1 MQRRGPARRSVARTT
16 RGWGPNLEA
25 SQRRNSDDRCAHL
38 PAVRASSEDDLRAG
52 GQVPAGPTYIASSAH
67 GISGPAQ
74 IVGSKGDK
82 DKDDNV
88 RLDDSAKGEVYVCF
102 EGPLGAHLK
111 PEVREK
117 IWKGE
122 YVDIFSLLPLERFN
136 LDRFR
141 KDVSK
146 KEDEEKRRLRKELR
160 DDLGIWAQFLESYN
174 GKSVWIAP
182 VVNASE
188 LALCIDVSRKQG
200 FAILF
205 RVRSIPVAGTSGI
218 INRFSMPSRTMES
231 SLRAVKK
238 LIGQS
243 LSTRTWSSY
252 EVAWQQ
258 WEEWKATMGDPLES
272 DSLLLLLV
280 GHCWEEGWSVPKINN
295 FMAGLAF
302 GFKIRGLPD
311 VTKATLVRQALK
323 GWRKG
328 WKVRDCRRPISYGLL
343 LALGQLLGSV
353 CKSPWE
359 VKLFR
364 LAFSLAFFGAL
375 RLVELVS
382 PSRFVNG
389 GLLKVDVNLY
399 SDRIEVFIRFS
410 KTDQFR
416 KGCKVV
422 LFAVAGSDMCPV
434 RCLSKFGLG
443 VVGFKSPLLVHEDG
457 SFLSRFQFV
466 TVLKKCLEA
475 GGISPKDYSG
485 HSFRIGAATEAARR
499 GLGDE
504 LVKKIGRW
512 ESIRFRSYIRPAWV

>member
-1 MQRRGPARRSVARTT
+1 MESVAKKFGVPLAVEKTI
-16 RGWGPNLEA
+16 GPVTSLSFLGILIDTVEMEC
-25 SQRRNSDDRCAHL
+25 RL
-38 PAVRASSEDDLRAG
+38 PAEKVVDLLELVSR
-52 GQVPAGPTYIASSAH
+52 V
-67 GISGPAQ
+67 
-74 IVGSKGDK
+74 K
-82 DKDDNV
+82 
-88 RLDDSAKGEVYVCF
+88 RLHKIT
-102 EGPLGAHLK
+102 L
-111 PEVREK
+111 RELQ
-117 IWKGE
+117 
-122 YVDIFSLLPLERFN
+122 SLLGKLNFALRIMPMGRAFCRRLSLATAGAKSPHHFI
-136 LDRFR
+136 
-141 KDVSK
+141 
-146 KEDEEKRRLRKELR
+146 RLRKELR

-188 LALCIDVSRKQG
+188 LGLCIDVSKKQG

-205 RVRSIPVAGTSGI
+205 RGSWFEEKWPASWRDRNLLDNHTLINLFPIVVSLALWVGSVPVAGSSGI
-218 INRFSMPSRTMES
+218 VDRFGMPSRIKES
-231 SLRAVKK
+231 SFRAVKK

-258 WEEWKATMGDPLES
+258 WEEWKATMRDPLES

-375 RLVELVS
+375 RLVELVN
-382 PSRFVNG
+382 PSRFVSG
-389 GLLKVDVNLY
+389 GLLKDDVDLY
-399 SDRIEVFIRFS
+399 SDRVEVFIRFS

-434 RCLSKFGLG
+434 HCLSEFGLG
-443 VVGFKSPLLVHEDG
+443 VGGFKSPLLVHEDG
-457 SFLSRFQFV
+457 SFLSRFQLIA
-466 TVLKKCLEA
+466 VLKKCLKA
-475 GGISPKDYSG
+475 GGISPKDFSG
-485 HSFRIGAATEAARR
+485 HSFRIGAAPEAARR

-512 ESIRFRSYIRPAWV
+512 ESIRFRSYICPAWV

>member
-1 MQRRGPARRSVARTT
+1 MFALRGL
-16 RGWGPNLEA
+16 W
-25 SQRRNSDDRCAHL
+25 
-38 PAVRASSEDDLRAG
+38 
-52 GQVPAGPTYIASSAH
+52 
-67 GISGPAQ
+67 
-74 IVGSKGDK
+74 
-82 DKDDNV
+82 
-88 RLDDSAKGEVYVCF
+88 
-102 EGPLGAHLK
+102 GAHLK
-111 PEVREK
+111 PKVREK

-136 LDRFR
+136 LDRAR
-141 KDVSK
+141 KDDSK
-146 KEDEEKRRLRKELR
+146 KEDEEKRRYRLIPRTFANWLQ
-160 DDLGIWAQFLESYN
+160 A
-174 GKSVWIAP
+174 
-182 VVNASE
+182 
-188 LALCIDVSRKQG
+188 
-200 FAILF
+200 FAILANVIVEKAPENCSGLFCYLDAIGEAYRVYGRQGRLRYDEQF
-205 RVRSIPVAGTSGI
+205 RQRKAVRPSVRWYHKDIALWLKVTAPSRSGHTNQPFLGSGGGLGQSGYSSAVQRGLCFLFNEGSLGSVLVAGSSGI
-218 INRFSMPSRTMES
+218 VDRFGMPSRIMES

-243 LSTRTWSSY
+243 SSTRTWSSY

-258 WEEWKATMGDPLES
+258 WEEWKATMRDPLES

-311 VTKATLVRQALK
+311 VTKATLVREALK

-343 LALGQLLGSV
+343 LTLGQLLGSV

-375 RLVELVS
+375 RLGELVS
-382 PSRFVNG
+382 PSRFVSG
-389 GLLKVDVNLY
+389 GLLKDDVDLY
-399 SDRIEVFIRFS
+399 SDRVEVFIRFS

-434 RCLSKFGLG
+434 RCLSEFGLG
-443 VVGFKSPLLVHEDG
+443 VGGFKSPLLVHEDG
-457 SFLSRFQFV
+457 SFLSRFQLIA
-466 TVLKKCLEA
+466 VLKKCLKA
-475 GGISPKDYSG
+475 GGISPKDFSG
-485 HSFRIGAATEAARR
+485 HSFRIGPATEAARR

>member
-1 MQRRGPARRSVARTT
+1 M
-16 RGWGPNLEA
+16 
-25 SQRRNSDDRCAHL
+25 
-38 PAVRASSEDDLRAG
+38 
-52 GQVPAGPTYIASSAH
+52 
-67 GISGPAQ
+67 
-74 IVGSKGDK
+74 
-82 DKDDNV
+82 
-88 RLDDSAKGEVYVCF
+88 AKGEVYVCF

-111 PEVREK
+111 PEVRKK
-117 IWKGE
+117 IWKEE

-136 LDRFR
+136 LDRAR
-141 KDVSK
+141 KDDSK
-146 KEDEEKRRLRKELR
+146 KEDEEKRRYRLIPRTFTNWLQ
-160 DDLGIWAQFLESYN
+160 A
-174 GKSVWIAP
+174 
-182 VVNASE
+182 
-188 LALCIDVSRKQG
+188 
-200 FAILF
+200 FAILAN
-205 RVRSIPVAGTSGI
+205 VIVGSVPVAGSSGI
-218 INRFSMPSRTMES
+218 VDWFGMPSRTMEP

-258 WEEWKATMGDPLES
+258 WEEWKATMRDPLES

-323 GWRKG
+323 GGRKG
-328 WKVRDCRRPISYGLL
+328 WKVRDCRWPISYGLL
-343 LALGQLLGSV
+343 LTLGQLLGSV
-353 CKSPWE
+353 CKSPQE

-382 PSRFVNG
+382 PSRFVSG
-389 GLLKVDVNLY
+389 GLLKDDVDLY
-399 SDRIEVFIRFS
+399 SDRVEVFIRFS

-434 RCLSKFGLG
+434 RCLSEFGPG
-443 VVGFKSPLLVHEDG
+443 VGGFKSPLLVHDDG
-457 SFLSRFQFV
+457 SFLSRFQV
-466 TVLKKCLEA
+466 IAVLKKCLKA
-475 GGISPKDYSG
+475 GGISPKDFSG

-499 GLGDE
+499 GLGDR

-512 ESIRFRSYIRPAWV
+512 ESILFRSYIRPAWV